1 MAVRVLLR
9 KMQKFD
15 NQGWLDKSDGIDEWF
30 DGLLDLVD
38 KKGAS

>member
-1 MAVRVLLR
+1 
-9 KMQKFD
+9 MQKNY
-15 NQGWLDKSDGIDEWF
+15 NQGGLDISDGIDEWF